1 LMRVIPKHLSLV
13 AIAIEV
19 TQDLSKLILDDV
31 GGRLRAVED
40 HAEEDDA
47 LPPPR
52 VDGKLLL
59 REEQWKEK
67 ASQRSDV
74 GQGSFGG
81 GGDARASVTTVG
93 RRTRSVMTSAT
104 TAAAPAIGQ
113 EIAASQRR
121 NRRI

>member
-1 LMRVIPKHLSLV
+1 MRVVPKHLSLV

-81 GGDARASVTTVG
+81 GDARASVTTVG

>member
-1 LMRVIPKHLSLV
+1 MRVVPKHLSLV

-31 GGRLRAVED
+31 GGRLREVED

-81 GGDARASVTTVG
+81 GDARASVTTVG